1 MPDNL
6 VVLAFEGSDTAA
18 QALQSLEAMHE
29 EDKLVLKD
37 AVVASMSENTV
48 AQLTQWRSKTGKY
61 VKGVAGVGLIAGL
74 LLGGP
79 IIGLVG
85 GAAIGAMVRHLK
97 DFGLDDDMVK
107 EISEGLKPGSSALFL
122 LVEAGSADVDQAVHS
137 VRDLHGRVVKTSLS
151 EEQDKALRTALE
163 Q

>member
-1 MPDNL
+1 MPNNF
-6 VVLAFEGSDTAA
+6 VVLAFDGIDTAA
-18 QALQSLEAMHE
+18 QALQSLEALHE

-37 AVVASMSENTV
+37 AVVASMGENTV

-61 VKGVAGVGLIAGL
+61 VKGGAGVGLIAGL

-79 IIGLVG
+79 IVGLVG
-85 GAAIGAMVRHLK
+85 GAASELWYRHLK

-107 EISEGLKPGSSALFL
+107 EISESLKPGSSALFL
-122 LVEAGSADVDQAVHS
+122 LVEAGSADVDQAIQAVH
-137 VRDLHGRVVKTSLS
+137 DLHGRVLKTSLS
-151 EEQDKALRTALE
+151 EEQEKALRTSLE